1 MVKILVVQMRYQH
14 LRLENQVE
22 HPPTSVS
29 HFHSSD
35 LEGRRKKF
43 PHGGSTTKTI
53 CFFLKIGTK
62 KKSSSLQQ
70 PS

>member
-22 HPPTSVS
+22 HPPTLVS

-35 LEGRRKKF
+35 LEGRRKN
-43 PHGGSTTKTI
+43 
-53 CFFLKIGTK
+53 FLMSVPQPRPSVF
-62 KKSSSLQQ
+62 SSK
-70 PS
+70 